1 MRGSVPHITKESK
14 ADIDSW
20 GDDMM
25 PKNAACAGHDNLSRS
40 LE

>member
-1 MRGSVPHITKESK
+1 MRGSVPRITKESK

-25 PKNAACAGHDNLSRS
+25 PKTQRAPAMTI
-40 LE
+40 